1 MRLDRVAE
9 DIFILISE
17 QYAQATSTILLTNE
31 GAIVV
36 DSLPFPSEAEQVRA
50 FVTDRLGP
58 NSVRYLVNTHY
69 HTDHTIGNYLFPEA
83 EVIAQDLCRAALAR
97 AGATSL
103 NRAKRDTPSLSA
115 AQMRL
120 PDITFDNAM
129 HLHVGHRDLHLFHTP
144 GHTPDGIS
152 LFVAGE
158 KVLIAGDAIMPVPHI
173 VGGDWQTLVRSLERI
188 REFKPSFVV
197 QGHGDVLLRGE
208 VETTI
213 ETSIAYLKAIAEKV
227 GEVVRSGV
235 RPSAL
240 REIDI
245 ESCGVSRIPLDGL
258 VSKLHLDNLV
268 ALYQQTI
275 QQ

>member
-17 QYAQATSTILLTNE
+17 QYAQATCTVLLTDD
-31 GAIVV
+31 GAVVV
-36 DSLPFPSEAEQVRA
+36 DTLPFPAESEQVRA
-50 FVTDRLGP
+50 FVAERLGP
-58 NSVRYLVNTHY
+58 NSVRYLINTHY
-69 HTDHTIGNYLFPEA
+69 HTDHTVGNYLFPEA
-83 EVIAQDLCRAALAR
+83 EVVAHDLCHTALAQ
-97 AGATSL
+97 AGAASL
-103 NRAKRDTPSLSA
+103 NRAKRETSSLASA
-115 AQMRL
+115 QVRL
-120 PDITFDNAM
+120 PDITFDDAM
-129 HLHVGHRDLHLFHTP
+129 HLHVGHRSLHMFHTP

-152 LFVAGE
+152 LYVAGE

-173 VGGDWQTLVRSLERI
+173 VGGDWRTLIQSLERI
-188 REFKPSFVV
+188 REFMPSFVV

-213 ETSIAYLKAIAEKV
+213 DTSIAYLNAIVERV
-227 GEVVRSGV
+227 NEVVRSGA

-240 REIDI
+240 REVDI
-245 ESCGVSRIPLDGL
+245 ESCGISRIPLDGL

-268 ALYQQTI
+268 ALYRRTI